1 MTYEKQFFEEG
12 QVLTAEALNRMD
24 DEIGVVHN
32 YKVVDLAIFMGQS
45 NMAGRGVASQ
55 APTVPE
61 GYGYEFRAMTDPTR
75 LYPVTEPFGKNENNA
90 ASGVNESIKTGSMVS
105 AFVNAYYKQM
115 QVPLVCVACS
125 QGNTSVDFWLPGTKP
140 FADAMD
146 RHARAKQ
153 WLLDNGYTVR
163 HDFAVW
169 CQGEA
174 DAGTYQT
181 YNTRM
186 KQLITGMKQ
195 NGIEKCFISR
205 VGHVTTNDSYRGV
218 INAQT
223 ELCKTCEDAVMVS
236 CMAAGFKYNGM
247 MKDIVHYTQPAYN
260 LLGTECGR
268 NTAIYL
274 KTGIEPS
281 MLDHDNNM
289 LYLPYGDV
297 QSQSV
302 VDENLN
308 VNSTNAVQNKI
319 VASTITELLAR
330 IDSLTDEL
338 YILKAGGEE
347 NVKNV
352 TLSLT
357 NIMATSNARRAI
369 VGQPY
374 QNILTPINGANEIT
388 EVTVIMDGIDVT
400 AEAYADGVINID
412 FVMGDLEI
420 SALGENVLIYLDFA
434 SKSVDDLIAANLIEA
449 DIVDTA
455 IDVVQDEN
463 GLCLNGAHP
472 NGFNLPTAVKVPEK
486 WALTFEVKYAG
497 DISSYGLLG
506 SNTSKSPS
514 LAPCVLSNGSTIQV
528 RFNKDDTGRIDSTA
542 NYLLYDD
549 EWHTYTIE
557 CPGNYKINTYRDG
570 VLVDSDLAYAQ
581 GSTTGYGSWT
591 RVLGIDKT
599 YSDNSPSFKTD
610 GDYYIKR
617 IKLTSSI

>member
-24 DEIGVVHN
+24 DEIGMVHN

-61 GYGYEFRAMTDPTR
+61 GHGYEFRAMTDPTR
-75 LYPVTEPFGKNENNA
+75 LYPVTEPFGRNENNPS
-90 ASGVNESIKTGSMVS
+90 SGVNESIKTGSMVS
-105 AFVNAYYKQM
+105 AFVNAYYAQAK
-115 QVPLVCVACS
+115 VPLVCIACS
-125 QGNTSVDFWLPGTKP
+125 QGNTSIDFWLPGTKP

-153 WLLDNGYTVR
+153 WLTDNGYTVR

-186 KQLITGMKQ
+186 KQLIAGMKQ

-205 VGHVTTNDSYRGV
+205 VGHVTTSDNYRGIIDV
-218 INAQT
+218 QT
-223 ELCKTCEDAVMVS
+223 ELCKTYEDAVMVS

-247 MKDIVHYTQPAYN
+247 MKDVVHYTQPAYN

-281 MLDHDNNM
+281 MLDHDSNM
-289 LYLPYGDV
+289 LYLPYGDI
-297 QSQSV
+297 QSKSII
-302 VDENLN
+302 DENLN

-330 IDSLTDEL
+330 IDSLTDEV
-338 YILKAGGEE
+338 YILKAGGEA
-347 NVKNV
+347 NIKNV

-357 NIMATSNARRAI
+357 NTMATSNARRAI

-374 QNILTPINGANEIT
+374 QNTLTPINGATQIT
-388 EVTVIMDGIDVT
+388 EVSVIMGGEDVT
-400 AEAYADGVINID
+400 AEVYADGVINISS
-412 FVMGDLEI
+412 VTGDLEI
-420 SALGENVLIYLDFA
+420 SALSENVLLYLDFT
-434 SKSVDDLIAANLIEA
+434 SSSIDSLIAANIIEA
-449 DIVDTA
+449 DIVDTT
-455 IDVVQDEN
+455 IETIQDEN

-472 NGFNLPTAVKVPEK
+472 NGFNLPAAISVPEK
-486 WALTFEVKYAG
+486 WTLTFEVKYG
-497 DISSYGLLG
+497 DTMSSYGLLG

-514 LAPCVLSNGSTIQV
+514 LAPCVLSNGSTVQV
-528 RFNKDDTGRIDSTA
+528 RFNKDDTGRIDSSA
-542 NYLLYDD
+542 SYLLYDN
-549 EWHTYTIE
+549 EWHTYIVE

-570 VLVDSDLAYAQ
+570 VLVDSNLAYTQ

-591 RVLGIDKT
+591 RVLGVDKT
-599 YSDNSPSFKTD
+599 YSDSSSSFKTD

-617 IKLTSSI
+617 IKLTGNI